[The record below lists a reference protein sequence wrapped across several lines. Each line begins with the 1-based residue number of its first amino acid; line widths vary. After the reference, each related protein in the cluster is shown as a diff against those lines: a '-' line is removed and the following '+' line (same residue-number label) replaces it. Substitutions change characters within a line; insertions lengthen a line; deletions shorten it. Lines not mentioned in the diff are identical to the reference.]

1 MGGRKSNG
9 RDVTEIG
16 VSFLE
21 SISIL
26 NPGIIGG
33 GIYFNSREAS

>member
-21 SISIL
+21 SISKL